1 MTVKITYQ
9 EPGRPL
15 LDQTESELFSREDL
29 ESLTKEEIIHLY
41 ADSHIFGWT
50 GVENQK
56 KFNADQKAGGTWGC
70 WECNNIFRKWENKG
84 PEPNP
89 ASYRYADSH
98 RSRG

>member
-70 WECNNIFRKWENKG
+70 WECNNIFRKWENQG